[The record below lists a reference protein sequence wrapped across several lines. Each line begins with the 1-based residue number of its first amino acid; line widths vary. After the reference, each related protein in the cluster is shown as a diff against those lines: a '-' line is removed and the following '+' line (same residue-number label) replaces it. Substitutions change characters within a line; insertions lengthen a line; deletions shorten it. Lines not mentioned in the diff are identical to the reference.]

1 MTQAKAW
8 LLGTLSAALV
18 LGCGKKAEAPPMA
31 AGTKVDGGSGVV
43 DLDQGWSHAD
53 QDGASFASFGSR
65 LIPKQWLQHLEVAG
79 GKELFISDANMA
91 ALGFLVQTPTKVNP
105 AGFPVGFTVHADK
118 QGREWAG
125 LGCAAC
131 HTGQIDY
138 QGTRMRID
146 GGQALIDFD
155 EFEGDLLESLSATA
169 AQDDKFGR
177 FADALKTKAADRQGL
192 RNDLVAA
199 AQKLDARHRLND
211 SPVRYGPGRLD
222 AFGQIFNAVAV
233 DFLGIPSN
241 LRVPDAPVSYP
252 VMWDAS
258 HLDLVQWN
266 GSAPNAGPG
275 PLIQNVTTAL
285 AVYGSL
291 DVKGRDELAGFPSSV
306 DFKHLAQIQNWFY
319 KLRAP
324 RWPEAVLGKLDGAK
338 LARGASIY
346 GAQCQSCHALSDR
359 GNPKRQLKS
368 TLTPLGVVG
377 TDPKMVRNFLDAK
390 VSTGPWQGRK
400 VAVVAGEKFGAQA
413 QSIELVAHAAIGAT
427 LRHPLSQLAHGIQG
441 RHRQASGL
449 LQGAAAVRH
458 LGQRSVPAQRLGAL
472 AVGTAQAAVG
482 ARCQLPRRRPR
493 TGSGAGWP
501 VHRRRTAYDAV
512 RHHAAG
518 QWQRRPRI
526 RHHAVRRRQG
536 RPARIPQVSVTST
549 HARNFRRRRARPR
562 IRQPAPRPGATAR
575 ASRRARAA
583 RGHGRPRLR
592 PSTAVR
598 RAAPPRAGPVR
609 GTGAWSRR
617 NALRSRRSACSSSSH
632 PRNWGASY
640 RPRFAKG

>member
-8 LLGTLSAALV
+8 LLGTLSAALL
-18 LGCGKKAEAPPMA
+18 LGCGKKPDTPPMP

-65 LIPKQWLQHLEVAG
+65 LLPKTWLQHLEVAG
-79 GKELFISDANMA
+79 GSELFIADANMA
-91 ALGFLVQTPTKVNP
+91 ALGFLVQTPTKANP

-131 HTGQIDY
+131 HTGQVDY
-138 QGTRMRID
+138 KGTRMRID

-177 FADALKTKAADRQGL
+177 FADALKVKAADRQAL
-192 RNDLVAA
+192 RNELVAA

-233 DFLGIPSN
+233 EFLGVPGN

-275 PLIQNVTTAL
+275 PLLQNVTTAL

-291 DVKGRDELAGFPSSV
+291 DIRGKDELAGYPSSV
-306 DFKHLAQIQNWFY
+306 DFKHLGQIQNWFY

-338 LARGASIY
+338 LARGASLY
-346 GAQCQSCHALSDR
+346 SAQCQGCHALSDR
-359 GNPKRQLKS
+359 NNPKRQLKS
-368 TLTPLGVVG
+368 TLTPLDVVG

-400 VAVVAGEKFGAQA
+400 VAVVAGDKFGAQA
-413 QSIELVAHAAIGAT
+413 QSIDLVAHAAISAT
-427 LRHPLSQLAHGIQG
+427 LRHPLSAIKDAAGSWHTVYKAGIAKHPDYYKARPLSG
-441 RHRQASGL
+441 IWASAPYLHNG
-449 LQGAAAVRH
+449 
-458 LGQRSVPAQRLGAL
+458 SVPSLSEL
-472 AVGTAQAAVG
+472 
-482 ARCQLPRRRPR
+482 LKPP
-493 TGSGAGWP
+493 
-501 VHRRRTAYDAV
+501 
-512 RHHAAG
+512 
-518 QWQRRPRI
+518 
-526 RHHAVRRRQG
+526 
-536 RPARIPQVSVTST
+536 PARVASFHVGS
-549 HARNFRRRRARPR
+549 REFD
-562 IRQPAPRPGATAR
+562 PALVG
-575 ASRRARAA
+575 
-583 RGHGRPRLR
+583 L
-592 PSTAVR
+592 STAEG
-598 RAAPPRAGPVR
+598 ANTMLFDTTQAGNGNAGHEF
-609 GTGAWSRR
+609 GTKLTDAEKADLLEYLKS
-617 NALRSRRSACSSSSH
+617 L
-632 PRNWGASY
+632 
-640 RPRFAKG
+640 